1 MKSRKERLENKKQQ
15 LLSENIKSVKKATTY
30 IGTTVLMGTAG
41 LVLSKVKAQADTVQI
56 DQNTSSNNNNENTSA
71 NSNNINDQNQVSTQT
86 AQTQTQAQAAS
97 SSQEQSQ
104 VASASQAVPSSAAAP
119 TVNVSRTYPGN
130 VQTFL
135 NNIAGPAQQVAQQR
149 GLYASLMIA
158 QAALES
164 GWGGSYLST
173 SAYNLFGVKWSGSGA
188 YIELPTQ
195 EFYNGSYHTIYDKF
209 QRYSSYA
216 ESLNG
221 YANVI
226 TTRFP
231 KSTRA
236 NSANYAIAAQNLRY
250 GVYGTYATA
259 PDYADKLIRVI
270 QTYNLTAYDVGG
282 TSVDTNQTPTNNNNN
297 VDQTQTSGNGT
308 YTVKAGDSLYRI
320 AKNHNISLQ
329 ELKSLN
335 NLNSDLI
342 FAGQVLK
349 VSGQV
354 SSSQPSTNTNTSQN
368 SNQTQT
374 NGNGTYTV
382 KAGDSLYRIAVNH
395 NMSLQEL
402 KNLNNLSS
410 NLIMPG
416 QVLKVSGQ
424 VSSSQPS
431 TNTNTS
437 QNSNQT
443 QTNGNGTYTVK
454 AGDSLYRI
462 AVNHNMSLQELKN
475 LNNLS
480 SNLIMPGQVLKVSGQ
495 VSSSQPSTNTNTS
508 QNSNQT
514 QTNGNGT
521 YTVKAGDSL
530 YRIAVNHN
538 MSLQELKNLNNLSS
552 NLIMPGQVL
561 KVSGQVSSSQPSTN
575 TSQSSNQPQASVNGT
590 YTVKAGD
597 SLYRIAVNHN
607 MSLQELKNLNN
618 LSSNLIMPGQ
628 VLKVSGQVSS
638 SQPST
643 NTSQSSNQ
651 PQASV
656 NGTYTVK
663 AGDSLWAIA
672 NSHKMTLNDLKR
684 VNNLSSDLIYV
695 GQTLKVTKG
704 AVTTAN
710 KPNTQSNTNKTYT
723 VKAGD
728 SLWRIASNN
737 GTTVNQLKALNNL
750 TSDMIYVG
758 QNLKLK

>member
-354 SSSQPSTNTNTSQN
+354 SSSQSSTNTSQS
-368 SNQTQT
+368 SNQPQ
-374 NGNGTYTV
+374 
-382 KAGDSLYRIAVNH
+382 AS
-395 NMSLQEL
+395 
-402 KNLNNLSS
+402 
-410 NLIMPG
+410 
-416 QVLKVSGQ
+416 
-424 VSSSQPS
+424 
-431 TNTNTS
+431 
-437 QNSNQT
+437 
-443 QTNGNGTYTVK
+443 
-454 AGDSLYRI
+454 
-462 AVNHNMSLQELKN
+462 
-475 LNNLS
+475 
-480 SNLIMPGQVLKVSGQ
+480 
-495 VSSSQPSTNTNTS
+495 
-508 QNSNQT
+508 
-514 QTNGNGT
+514 GNGT

-575 TSQSSNQPQASVNGT
+575 TSQSSNQTQASG
-590 YTVKAGD
+590 
-597 SLYRIAVNHN
+597 
-607 MSLQELKNLNN
+607 
-618 LSSNLIMPGQ
+618 
-628 VLKVSGQVSS
+628 
-638 SQPST
+638 
-643 NTSQSSNQ
+643 
-651 PQASV
+651 

-704 AVTTAN
+704 AVTTVN

>member
-41 LVLSKVKAQADTVQI
+41 LVLSKAKAQADTVQI

-71 NSNNINDQNQVSTQT
+71 NSNNINEQSQVSAQT
-86 AQTQTQAQAAS
+86 AQTQIQDRSATPTQD
-97 SSQEQSQ
+97 QSQ
-104 VASASQAVPSSAAAP
+104 VAPASQAVPNSATTP
-119 TVNVSRTYPGN
+119 TVSVSRAYPGN
-130 VQTFL
+130 VQIFL

-270 QTYNLTAYDVGG
+270 QAYNLTAYDVGG
-282 TSVDTNQTPTNNNNN
+282 SSVDTNQTPTTNNNNAG
-297 VDQTQTSGNGT
+297 QTQTSGNGT

-320 AKNHNISLQ
+320 AKNHNMSLQ

-335 NLNSDLI
+335 NLSSDLI

-354 SSSQPSTNTNTSQN
+354 TTNQPSTNTNTSQN
-368 SNQTQT
+368 SNQAQTSGNGTYTVKTGDSLYRIAKNHNMSLQELKSLNNLSSDLIFAGQVLKVSGQVTTNQPSTNTNTSQNSNQAQTSGNGTYTVKAGDSLYRIAVNHNMSLQELKNLNNLSSNLIIPGQVLKVSGQATSNQPSTNTSQNSNQTQASGNGTYMVKAGDSLYRIAVNHNMSLQELKNLNNLSSNLIMPGQVLKVSGQATSNQPST
-374 NGNGTYTV
+374 NTSQNSNQTQASGNGTYTV

-416 QVLKVSGQ
+416 QVLKVSGKT
-424 VSSSQPS
+424 VSNKPS
-431 TNTNTS
+431 TNTA
-437 QNSNQT
+437 QNSNQN
-443 QTNGNGTYTVK
+443 QANG
-454 AGDSLYRI
+454 
-462 AVNHNMSLQELKN
+462 
-475 LNNLS
+475 
-480 SNLIMPGQVLKVSGQ
+480 
-495 VSSSQPSTNTNTS
+495 
-508 QNSNQT
+508 
-514 QTNGNGT
+514 
-521 YTVKAGDSL
+521 
-530 YRIAVNHN
+530 
-538 MSLQELKNLNNLSS
+538 
-552 NLIMPGQVL
+552 
-561 KVSGQVSSSQPSTN
+561 
-575 TSQSSNQPQASVNGT
+575 
-590 YTVKAGD
+590 
-597 SLYRIAVNHN
+597 
-607 MSLQELKNLNN
+607 
-618 LSSNLIMPGQ
+618 
-628 VLKVSGQVSS
+628 
-638 SQPST
+638 
-643 NTSQSSNQ
+643 
-651 PQASV
+651 

-672 NSHKMTLNDLKR
+672 NSHKMTLNDLKQ

-710 KPNTQSNTNKTYT
+710 KTNAQSSPKKTYT

>member
-354 SSSQPSTNTNTSQN
+354 SSSQSSTNTSQS

-374 NGNGTYTV
+374 SGNGTYTV

-443 QTNGNGTYTVK
+443 QTSGNGTYTVK

-495 VSSSQPSTNTNTS
+495 VSSSQSSTNTS
-508 QNSNQT
+508 QSSNQP
-514 QTNGNGT
+514 QASGNGT

-575 TSQSSNQPQASVNGT
+575 TSQSSNQTQASG
-590 YTVKAGD
+590 
-597 SLYRIAVNHN
+597 
-607 MSLQELKNLNN
+607 
-618 LSSNLIMPGQ
+618 
-628 VLKVSGQVSS
+628 
-638 SQPST
+638 
-643 NTSQSSNQ
+643 
-651 PQASV
+651 

-704 AVTTAN
+704 AVTTVN

>member
-97 SSQEQSQ
+97 SIQEQSQ
-104 VASASQAVPSSAAAP
+104 VASASQAVPSSTTAP

-354 SSSQPSTNTNTSQN
+354 SSSQSSTNTSQSSNQTQASGNGTYTVKAGDSLYRIAKNHNISLQELKNLNNLSSNLIMPGQVLKVSGQVSSSQPSTNTSQSSNQTQTNGNGTYTVKAGDSLYRIAVNHNISLQELKNLNNLSSNLIMPGQVLKVSGQVSSSQPSTNTSQN

-374 NGNGTYTV
+374 SGNGTYTV

-424 VSSSQPS
+424 VSSSQ
-431 TNTNTS
+431 
-437 QNSNQT
+437 Q
-443 QTNGNGTYTVK
+443 
-454 AGDSLYRI
+454 
-462 AVNHNMSLQELKN
+462 
-475 LNNLS
+475 
-480 SNLIMPGQVLKVSGQ
+480 
-495 VSSSQPSTNTNTS
+495 
-508 QNSNQT
+508 
-514 QTNGNGT
+514 
-521 YTVKAGDSL
+521 
-530 YRIAVNHN
+530 
-538 MSLQELKNLNNLSS
+538 
-552 NLIMPGQVL
+552 
-561 KVSGQVSSSQPSTN
+561 STN
-575 TSQSSNQPQASVNGT
+575 TSQSSNQTQT
-590 YTVKAGD
+590 
-597 SLYRIAVNHN
+597 
-607 MSLQELKNLNN
+607 
-618 LSSNLIMPGQ
+618 
-628 VLKVSGQVSS
+628 SG
-638 SQPST
+638 
-643 NTSQSSNQ
+643 
-651 PQASV
+651 

>member
-97 SSQEQSQ
+97 SIQEQSQ
-104 VASASQAVPSSAAAP
+104 VASASQAVPSSTTAP

-354 SSSQPSTNTNTSQN
+354 SSSQSSTNTSQS
-368 SNQTQT
+368 SNQTQAS
-374 NGNGTYTV
+374 GNGTYTV
-382 KAGDSLYRIAVNH
+382 KAGDSLYRIAKNH
-395 NMSLQEL
+395 NISLQEL

-437 QNSNQT
+437 QS
-443 QTNGNGTYTVK
+443 
-454 AGDSLYRI
+454 
-462 AVNHNMSLQELKN
+462 
-475 LNNLS
+475 
-480 SNLIMPGQVLKVSGQ
+480 
-495 VSSSQPSTNTNTS
+495 
-508 QNSNQT
+508 SNQT

-575 TSQSSNQPQASVNGT
+575 TSQNSNQTQTSGNGT

-643 NTSQSSNQ
+643 NTSQNSNQ
-651 PQASV
+651 TQTSG

-704 AVTTAN
+704 AVTAAN

>member
-97 SSQEQSQ
+97 SIQEQSQ
-104 VASASQAVPSSAAAP
+104 VASASQAVPSSTTAP

-354 SSSQPSTNTNTSQN
+354 SSSQSSTNTSQS
-368 SNQTQT
+368 SNQTQAS
-374 NGNGTYTV
+374 GNGTYTV
-382 KAGDSLYRIAVNH
+382 KAGDSLYRIAKNH
-395 NMSLQEL
+395 N
-402 KNLNNLSS
+402 
-410 NLIMPG
+410 I
-416 QVLKVSGQ
+416 
-424 VSSSQPS
+424 
-431 TNTNTS
+431 
-437 QNSNQT
+437 
-443 QTNGNGTYTVK
+443 
-454 AGDSLYRI
+454 
-462 AVNHNMSLQELKN
+462 
-475 LNNLS
+475 
-480 SNLIMPGQVLKVSGQ
+480 
-495 VSSSQPSTNTNTS
+495 
-508 QNSNQT
+508 
-514 QTNGNGT
+514 
-521 YTVKAGDSL
+521 
-530 YRIAVNHN
+530 
-538 MSLQELKNLNNLSS
+538 SLQELKNLNNLSS

-575 TSQSSNQPQASVNGT
+575 TSQSSNQTQTNGNGT

-607 MSLQELKNLNN
+607 ISLQELKNLNN

-651 PQASV
+651 TQTSG

>member
-41 LVLSKVKAQADTVQI
+41 LVLSKAKAQADTVQV

-71 NSNNINDQNQVSTQT
+71 NSNNINEQSQVSAQT
-86 AQTQTQAQAAS
+86 AQTQTQDQAATPT
-97 SSQEQSQ
+97 QDQSQ
-104 VASASQAVPSSAAAP
+104 VAPASQAVPNSATAP
-119 TVNVSRTYPGN
+119 TVSVSRAYPGN

-270 QTYNLTAYDVGG
+270 QAYNLTAYDVGG
-282 TSVDTNQTPTNNNNN
+282 SSVDTNQTPTTNNNNAG
-297 VDQTQTSGNGT
+297 QTQTSGNGT

-320 AKNHNISLQ
+320 AKNHNMSLQ

-335 NLNSDLI
+335 NLSSDLI

-354 SSSQPSTNTNTSQN
+354 TSNQPSTNTNTNTSQN
-368 SNQTQT
+368 SNQTQAS
-374 NGNGTYTV
+374 GNGTYTV

-416 QVLKVSGQ
+416 QVLKVSGKT
-424 VSSSQPS
+424 VSNKPS
-431 TNTNTS
+431 TNTA

-443 QTNGNGTYTVK
+443 QT
-454 AGDSLYRI
+454 
-462 AVNHNMSLQELKN
+462 
-475 LNNLS
+475 
-480 SNLIMPGQVLKVSGQ
+480 SG
-495 VSSSQPSTNTNTS
+495 
-508 QNSNQT
+508 
-514 QTNGNGT
+514 
-521 YTVKAGDSL
+521 
-530 YRIAVNHN
+530 
-538 MSLQELKNLNNLSS
+538 
-552 NLIMPGQVL
+552 
-561 KVSGQVSSSQPSTN
+561 
-575 TSQSSNQPQASVNGT
+575 
-590 YTVKAGD
+590 
-597 SLYRIAVNHN
+597 
-607 MSLQELKNLNN
+607 
-618 LSSNLIMPGQ
+618 
-628 VLKVSGQVSS
+628 
-638 SQPST
+638 
-643 NTSQSSNQ
+643 
-651 PQASV
+651 

-672 NSHKMTLNDLKR
+672 NSHKMTLNDLKQ

-710 KPNTQSNTNKTYT
+710 KTNAQSSPKKTYT

>member
-354 SSSQPSTNTNTSQN
+354 SSSQSSTNTSQS

-374 NGNGTYTV
+374 SGNGTYTV

-424 VSSSQPS
+424 VSSSQS
-431 TNTNTS
+431 STNTS
-437 QNSNQT
+437 QSSNQP
-443 QTNGNGTYTVK
+443 Q
-454 AGDSLYRI
+454 AS
-462 AVNHNMSLQELKN
+462 
-475 LNNLS
+475 
-480 SNLIMPGQVLKVSGQ
+480 
-495 VSSSQPSTNTNTS
+495 
-508 QNSNQT
+508 
-514 QTNGNGT
+514 GNGT

-575 TSQSSNQPQASVNGT
+575 TSQSSNQTQASG
-590 YTVKAGD
+590 
-597 SLYRIAVNHN
+597 
-607 MSLQELKNLNN
+607 
-618 LSSNLIMPGQ
+618 
-628 VLKVSGQVSS
+628 
-638 SQPST
+638 
-643 NTSQSSNQ
+643 
-651 PQASV
+651 

-704 AVTTAN
+704 AVTTVN

>member
-354 SSSQPSTNTNTSQN
+354 SSSQSSTNTSQS
-368 SNQTQT
+368 SNQTQ
-374 NGNGTYTV
+374 
-382 KAGDSLYRIAVNH
+382 AS
-395 NMSLQEL
+395 
-402 KNLNNLSS
+402 
-410 NLIMPG
+410 
-416 QVLKVSGQ
+416 
-424 VSSSQPS
+424 
-431 TNTNTS
+431 
-437 QNSNQT
+437 
-443 QTNGNGTYTVK
+443 
-454 AGDSLYRI
+454 
-462 AVNHNMSLQELKN
+462 
-475 LNNLS
+475 
-480 SNLIMPGQVLKVSGQ
+480 
-495 VSSSQPSTNTNTS
+495 
-508 QNSNQT
+508 
-514 QTNGNGT
+514 GNGT

-575 TSQSSNQPQASVNGT
+575 TSQSSNQPQASGNGT

-651 PQASV
+651 TQTSG

-704 AVTTAN
+704 AVTTVN

>member
-97 SSQEQSQ
+97 SIQEQSQ
-104 VASASQAVPSSAAAP
+104 VASASQAVPSSTTAP

-354 SSSQPSTNTNTSQN
+354 SSSQSSTNTSQS
-368 SNQTQT
+368 SNQTQAS
-374 NGNGTYTV
+374 GNGTYTV
-382 KAGDSLYRIAVNH
+382 KAGDSLYRIAKNH
-395 NMSLQEL
+395 NISLQEL

-437 QNSNQT
+437 QS
-443 QTNGNGTYTVK
+443 
-454 AGDSLYRI
+454 
-462 AVNHNMSLQELKN
+462 
-475 LNNLS
+475 
-480 SNLIMPGQVLKVSGQ
+480 
-495 VSSSQPSTNTNTS
+495 
-508 QNSNQT
+508 SNQT

-575 TSQSSNQPQASVNGT
+575 TSQNSNQTQTSGNGT

-651 PQASV
+651 TQTSG

-704 AVTTAN
+704 AVTAAN

>member
-97 SSQEQSQ
+97 SIQEQSQ
-104 VASASQAVPSSAAAP
+104 VASASQAVPSSTTAP

-354 SSSQPSTNTNTSQN
+354 SSSQSSTNTSQSSNQTQASGNGTYTVKAGDSLYRIAKNHNISLQELKNLNNLSSNLIMPGQVLKVSGQVSSSQPSTNTSQS

-374 NGNGTYTV
+374 NGNGTYTVKAGDSLYRIAVNHNISLQELKNLNNLSSNLIMPGQVLKVSGQVSSSQQSTNTSQSSNQTQTSGNGTYTV

-424 VSSSQPS
+424 VSSSQ
-431 TNTNTS
+431 
-437 QNSNQT
+437 Q
-443 QTNGNGTYTVK
+443 
-454 AGDSLYRI
+454 
-462 AVNHNMSLQELKN
+462 
-475 LNNLS
+475 
-480 SNLIMPGQVLKVSGQ
+480 
-495 VSSSQPSTNTNTS
+495 
-508 QNSNQT
+508 
-514 QTNGNGT
+514 
-521 YTVKAGDSL
+521 
-530 YRIAVNHN
+530 
-538 MSLQELKNLNNLSS
+538 
-552 NLIMPGQVL
+552 
-561 KVSGQVSSSQPSTN
+561 STN
-575 TSQSSNQPQASVNGT
+575 TSQSSNQTQT
-590 YTVKAGD
+590 
-597 SLYRIAVNHN
+597 
-607 MSLQELKNLNN
+607 
-618 LSSNLIMPGQ
+618 
-628 VLKVSGQVSS
+628 SG
-638 SQPST
+638 
-643 NTSQSSNQ
+643 
-651 PQASV
+651 

>member
-41 LVLSKVKAQADTVQI
+41 LVLSKAKAQADTVQI

-71 NSNNINDQNQVSTQT
+71 NSNNINEQSQVSAQT
-86 AQTQTQAQAAS
+86 AQTQIQDRSATPTQD
-97 SSQEQSQ
+97 QSQ
-104 VASASQAVPSSAAAP
+104 VAPASQAVPNSATTP
-119 TVNVSRTYPGN
+119 TVSVSRAYPGN
-130 VQTFL
+130 VQIFL

-270 QTYNLTAYDVGG
+270 QAYNLTAYDVGG
-282 TSVDTNQTPTNNNNN
+282 SSVDTNQTPTTNNNNAG
-297 VDQTQTSGNGT
+297 QTQTSGNGT

-320 AKNHNISLQ
+320 AKNHNMSLQ

-335 NLNSDLI
+335 NLSSDLI
-342 FAGQVLK
+342 FAGQILK

-354 SSSQPSTNTNTSQN
+354 TTNQPSTNTNTSQN
-368 SNQTQT
+368 SNQAQT
-374 NGNGTYTV
+374 SGNGTYTVKTGDSLYRIAKNHNMSLQELKSLNNLSSDLIFAGQILKVSGQVTTNQPSTNTNTSQNSNQAQTSGNGTYTV

-424 VSSSQPS
+424 ATSNQPS
-431 TNTNTS
+431 TNTS

-443 QTNGNGTYTVK
+443 QASGNGTYTVK

-480 SNLIMPGQVLKVSGQ
+480 SNLIIPGQVLKVSGKT
-495 VSSSQPSTNTNTS
+495 VSNKPSTNTA
-508 QNSNQT
+508 QNSNQN
-514 QTNGNGT
+514 QANG
-521 YTVKAGDSL
+521 
-530 YRIAVNHN
+530 
-538 MSLQELKNLNNLSS
+538 
-552 NLIMPGQVL
+552 
-561 KVSGQVSSSQPSTN
+561 
-575 TSQSSNQPQASVNGT
+575 
-590 YTVKAGD
+590 
-597 SLYRIAVNHN
+597 
-607 MSLQELKNLNN
+607 
-618 LSSNLIMPGQ
+618 
-628 VLKVSGQVSS
+628 
-638 SQPST
+638 
-643 NTSQSSNQ
+643 
-651 PQASV
+651 

-672 NSHKMTLNDLKR
+672 NSHKMTLNDLKQ

-710 KPNTQSNTNKTYT
+710 KTNAQSSPKKTYT

>member
-41 LVLSKVKAQADTVQI
+41 LVLSRAKAQADTVQI

-97 SSQEQSQ
+97 STQEQSQ
-104 VASASQAVPSSAAAP
+104 VASASQAVPSSATAP

-282 TSVDTNQTPTNNNNN
+282 ASIDTNQTPTNNNNN
-297 VDQTQTSGNGT
+297 VGQTQTSGSGT

-320 AKNHNISLQ
+320 AKNHNMSLQ
-329 ELKSLN
+329 ELKNLN
-335 NLNSDLI
+335 NLSSNLI
-342 FAGQVLK
+342 MPGQVLK
-349 VSGQV
+349 VSSQV
-354 SSSQPSTNTNTSQN
+354 SSSQPSTNTSQS
-368 SNQTQT
+368 SNQTQAS
-374 NGNGTYTV
+374 GNGTYTV

-416 QVLKVSGQ
+416 QVLKVSSQ

-431 TNTNTS
+431 TNTS
-437 QNSNQT
+437 QSSNQT
-443 QTNGNGTYTVK
+443 QT
-454 AGDSLYRI
+454 S
-462 AVNHNMSLQELKN
+462 
-475 LNNLS
+475 
-480 SNLIMPGQVLKVSGQ
+480 
-495 VSSSQPSTNTNTS
+495 
-508 QNSNQT
+508 
-514 QTNGNGT
+514 GNGT

-575 TSQSSNQPQASVNGT
+575 TSQSSNQTQASGNGT

-628 VLKVSGQVSS
+628 VLKVSSQVSS

-651 PQASV
+651 TQASG

>member
-97 SSQEQSQ
+97 STQEQSQ
-104 VASASQAVPSSAAAP
+104 VASASQAVPSSATAP

-282 TSVDTNQTPTNNNNN
+282 ASIDTNQTPTNNNNN
-297 VDQTQTSGNGT
+297 VGQTQTSGSGT

-320 AKNHNISLQ
+320 AKNHNMSLQ

-335 NLNSDLI
+335 NLSSDLI

-354 SSSQPSTNTNTSQN
+354 SSSQPSTNTSQS
-368 SNQTQT
+368 SNQTQAS
-374 NGNGTYTV
+374 GNGTYTV

-416 QVLKVSGQ
+416 QVLKVSSQ

-431 TNTNTS
+431 TNTS
-437 QNSNQT
+437 QSSNQT
-443 QTNGNGTYTVK
+443 QASGNGTYTVK

-480 SNLIMPGQVLKVSGQ
+480 SNLIMPGQVLKVS
-495 VSSSQPSTNTNTS
+495 S
-508 QNSNQT
+508 
-514 QTNGNGT
+514 
-521 YTVKAGDSL
+521 
-530 YRIAVNHN
+530 
-538 MSLQELKNLNNLSS
+538 
-552 NLIMPGQVL
+552 
-561 KVSGQVSSSQPSTN
+561 QVSSSQPSTN
-575 TSQSSNQPQASVNGT
+575 TSQSSNQTQT
-590 YTVKAGD
+590 
-597 SLYRIAVNHN
+597 
-607 MSLQELKNLNN
+607 
-618 LSSNLIMPGQ
+618 
-628 VLKVSGQVSS
+628 SG
-638 SQPST
+638 
-643 NTSQSSNQ
+643 
-651 PQASV
+651 

>member
-97 SSQEQSQ
+97 STQEQSQ
-104 VASASQAVPSSAAAP
+104 VASASQAVPSSATAP

-282 TSVDTNQTPTNNNNN
+282 ASIDTNQTPTNNNNN
-297 VDQTQTSGNGT
+297 VGQTQTSGSGT

-320 AKNHNISLQ
+320 AKNHNMSLQ

-335 NLNSDLI
+335 NLSSNLI

-354 SSSQPSTNTNTSQN
+354 SSSQPSTNTSQS
-368 SNQTQT
+368 SNQTQAS
-374 NGNGTYTV
+374 GNGTYTV

-416 QVLKVSGQ
+416 QVLKVS
-424 VSSSQPS
+424 S
-431 TNTNTS
+431 
-437 QNSNQT
+437 
-443 QTNGNGTYTVK
+443 
-454 AGDSLYRI
+454 
-462 AVNHNMSLQELKN
+462 
-475 LNNLS
+475 
-480 SNLIMPGQVLKVSGQ
+480 
-495 VSSSQPSTNTNTS
+495 
-508 QNSNQT
+508 
-514 QTNGNGT
+514 
-521 YTVKAGDSL
+521 
-530 YRIAVNHN
+530 
-538 MSLQELKNLNNLSS
+538 
-552 NLIMPGQVL
+552 
-561 KVSGQVSSSQPSTN
+561 QVSSSQPSTN
-575 TSQSSNQPQASVNGT
+575 TSQSSNQTQASG
-590 YTVKAGD
+590 
-597 SLYRIAVNHN
+597 
-607 MSLQELKNLNN
+607 
-618 LSSNLIMPGQ
+618 
-628 VLKVSGQVSS
+628 
-638 SQPST
+638 
-643 NTSQSSNQ
+643 
-651 PQASV
+651 

>member
-41 LVLSKVKAQADTVQI
+41 LVLSKAKAQADTVQV

-71 NSNNINDQNQVSTQT
+71 NSNNINEQSQVSAQT
-86 AQTQTQAQAAS
+86 AQTQTQDQAATPT
-97 SSQEQSQ
+97 QDQSQ
-104 VASASQAVPSSAAAP
+104 VAPASQAVPNSATAP
-119 TVNVSRTYPGN
+119 TVSVSRAYPGN

-270 QTYNLTAYDVGG
+270 QAYNLTAYDVGG
-282 TSVDTNQTPTNNNNN
+282 SSVDTNQTPTTNNNNAG
-297 VDQTQTSGNGT
+297 QTQTSGNGT

-320 AKNHNISLQ
+320 AKNHNMSLQ

-335 NLNSDLI
+335 NLSSDLI

-354 SSSQPSTNTNTSQN
+354 TSNQPSTNTNTSQN
-368 SNQTQT
+368 SNQTQAS
-374 NGNGTYTV
+374 GNGTYTV

-424 VSSSQPS
+424 VTSNQPS
-431 TNTNTS
+431 TNTS

-443 QTNGNGTYTVK
+443 QASGNGTYTVK

-495 VSSSQPSTNTNTS
+495 ATSNQPSTNTNTNTS

-514 QTNGNGT
+514 QASGNGT

-561 KVSGQVSSSQPSTN
+561 KVSGKTVSNKPSTN
-575 TSQSSNQPQASVNGT
+575 TAQNSNQTQT
-590 YTVKAGD
+590 
-597 SLYRIAVNHN
+597 
-607 MSLQELKNLNN
+607 
-618 LSSNLIMPGQ
+618 
-628 VLKVSGQVSS
+628 SG
-638 SQPST
+638 
-643 NTSQSSNQ
+643 
-651 PQASV
+651 

-672 NSHKMTLNDLKR
+672 NSHKMTLNDLKQ

-710 KPNTQSNTNKTYT
+710 KTNAQSSPKKTYT

>member
-354 SSSQPSTNTNTSQN
+354 SSSQSSTNTSQS
-368 SNQTQT
+368 SNQTQAS
-374 NGNGTYTV
+374 GNGTYTV

-437 QNSNQT
+437 QSSNQT
-443 QTNGNGTYTVK
+443 QTSGNGTYTVK

-508 QNSNQT
+508 QSSNQT
-514 QTNGNGT
+514 QTSGNGT

-575 TSQSSNQPQASVNGT
+575 TSQSSNQPQASGNGT

-651 PQASV
+651 TQTSG

-704 AVTTAN
+704 AVTTVN

>member
-575 TSQSSNQPQASVNGT
+575 TSQSSNQPQASGNGT

>member
-282 TSVDTNQTPTNNNNN
+282 ASIDTNQTPTNNNNN
-297 VDQTQTSGNGT
+297 VGQTQTSGSGT

-320 AKNHNISLQ
+320 AKNHNMSLQ

-335 NLNSDLI
+335 NLSSDLI

-349 VSGQV
+349 VSSQV
-354 SSSQPSTNTNTSQN
+354 SSSQPSTNTSQS
-368 SNQTQT
+368 SNQTQ
-374 NGNGTYTV
+374 
-382 KAGDSLYRIAVNH
+382 AS
-395 NMSLQEL
+395 
-402 KNLNNLSS
+402 
-410 NLIMPG
+410 
-416 QVLKVSGQ
+416 
-424 VSSSQPS
+424 
-431 TNTNTS
+431 
-437 QNSNQT
+437 
-443 QTNGNGTYTVK
+443 GNGTYTVK

-575 TSQSSNQPQASVNGT
+575 TSQSSNQPQASGNGT

-638 SQPST
+638 SQSST

>member
-424 VSSSQPS
+424 VSSSQS
-431 TNTNTS
+431 STNTS
-437 QNSNQT
+437 QSSNQP
-443 QTNGNGTYTVK
+443 QASGNGTYTVK

-495 VSSSQPSTNTNTS
+495 VSSSQS
-508 QNSNQT
+508 
-514 QTNGNGT
+514 
-521 YTVKAGDSL
+521 
-530 YRIAVNHN
+530 
-538 MSLQELKNLNNLSS
+538 
-552 NLIMPGQVL
+552 
-561 KVSGQVSSSQPSTN
+561 
-575 TSQSSNQPQASVNGT
+575 
-590 YTVKAGD
+590 
-597 SLYRIAVNHN
+597 
-607 MSLQELKNLNN
+607 
-618 LSSNLIMPGQ
+618 
-628 VLKVSGQVSS
+628 
-638 SQPST
+638 ST

>member
-41 LVLSKVKAQADTVQI
+41 LVLSRAKAQADTVQI

-71 NSNNINDQNQVSTQT
+71 NSNNINDQDQVSTQT
-86 AQTQTQAQAAS
+86 QTQDQVAS
-97 SSQEQSQ
+97 STQEQSQ
-104 VASASQAVPSSAAAP
+104 AASASQAVPSSDTAP
-119 TVNVSRTYPGN
+119 TVNVSRAYPGN

-135 NNIAGPAQQVAQQR
+135 NNIAGSAQQVAQQR

-250 GVYGTYATA
+250 GVYGAYATA

-282 TSVDTNQTPTNNNNN
+282 ASVDTNQTPTNNNNN
-297 VDQTQTSGNGT
+297 VGQTQTSGSGT

-320 AKNHNISLQ
+320 AKNHNMSLQ

-335 NLNSDLI
+335 NLSSDLI

-374 NGNGTYTV
+374 
-382 KAGDSLYRIAVNH
+382 S
-395 NMSLQEL
+395 
-402 KNLNNLSS
+402 
-410 NLIMPG
+410 
-416 QVLKVSGQ
+416 
-424 VSSSQPS
+424 
-431 TNTNTS
+431 
-437 QNSNQT
+437 
-443 QTNGNGTYTVK
+443 
-454 AGDSLYRI
+454 
-462 AVNHNMSLQELKN
+462 
-475 LNNLS
+475 
-480 SNLIMPGQVLKVSGQ
+480 
-495 VSSSQPSTNTNTS
+495 
-508 QNSNQT
+508 
-514 QTNGNGT
+514 GNGT

-575 TSQSSNQPQASVNGT
+575 TSQSSNQTQASGNGTYTVKAGDSLYRIAVNHNMSLQELKNLNNLSSNLIMPGQVLKVSGQVSSSQPSTNTSQNSNQTQASGNGT

-651 PQASV
+651 TQTSG

>member
-97 SSQEQSQ
+97 SIQEQSQ
-104 VASASQAVPSSAAAP
+104 VASASQAVPSSTTAP

-354 SSSQPSTNTNTSQN
+354 SSSQSSTNTSQS
-368 SNQTQT
+368 SNQIQAS
-374 NGNGTYTV
+374 GNGTYTV
-382 KAGDSLYRIAVNH
+382 KAGDSLYRIAKNH
-395 NMSLQEL
+395 NISLQEL

-431 TNTNTS
+431 TNTS
-437 QNSNQT
+437 QSSNQT
-443 QTNGNGTYTVK
+443 QI
-454 AGDSLYRI
+454 S
-462 AVNHNMSLQELKN
+462 
-475 LNNLS
+475 
-480 SNLIMPGQVLKVSGQ
+480 
-495 VSSSQPSTNTNTS
+495 
-508 QNSNQT
+508 
-514 QTNGNGT
+514 GNGT

-575 TSQSSNQPQASVNGT
+575 TSQNSNQTQT
-590 YTVKAGD
+590 
-597 SLYRIAVNHN
+597 
-607 MSLQELKNLNN
+607 
-618 LSSNLIMPGQ
+618 
-628 VLKVSGQVSS
+628 SG
-638 SQPST
+638 
-643 NTSQSSNQ
+643 
-651 PQASV
+651 

>member
-41 LVLSKVKAQADTVQI
+41 LVLSKAKAQADTVQI

-71 NSNNINDQNQVSTQT
+71 NSNNINEQSQVSAQT
-86 AQTQTQAQAAS
+86 AQTQIQDRSATPTQD
-97 SSQEQSQ
+97 QSQ
-104 VASASQAVPSSAAAP
+104 VAPASQAVPNSATTP
-119 TVNVSRTYPGN
+119 TVSVSRAYPGN
-130 VQTFL
+130 VQIFL

-270 QTYNLTAYDVGG
+270 QAYNLIAYDVGG
-282 TSVDTNQTPTNNNNN
+282 SSVDTNQTPTTNNNNAG
-297 VDQTQTSGNGT
+297 QTQTSGNGT

-320 AKNHNISLQ
+320 AKNHNMSLQ

-335 NLNSDLI
+335 NLSSDLI

-354 SSSQPSTNTNTSQN
+354 TTNQPSTNTNTSQN
-368 SNQTQT
+368 SNQAQTSGNGTYTVKAGDSLYRIAVNHNMSLQELKNLNNLSSNLIIPGQVLKVSGQATSNQPSTNTSQNSNQTQAS
-374 NGNGTYTV
+374 GNGTYTV

-424 VSSSQPS
+424 ATSNQPS
-431 TNTNTS
+431 TNTS

-443 QTNGNGTYTVK
+443 QASGNGTYTVK

-495 VSSSQPSTNTNTS
+495 ANTSQPSTNTNTS
-508 QNSNQT
+508 QNSNQA
-514 QTNGNGT
+514 QASGNGT

-561 KVSGQVSSSQPSTN
+561 KVSGKTVSNKPSTN
-575 TSQSSNQPQASVNGT
+575 TAQNSNQNQANG
-590 YTVKAGD
+590 
-597 SLYRIAVNHN
+597 
-607 MSLQELKNLNN
+607 
-618 LSSNLIMPGQ
+618 
-628 VLKVSGQVSS
+628 
-638 SQPST
+638 
-643 NTSQSSNQ
+643 
-651 PQASV
+651 

-672 NSHKMTLNDLKR
+672 NSHKMTLNDLKQ

-710 KPNTQSNTNKTYT
+710 KTNAQSSPKKTYT